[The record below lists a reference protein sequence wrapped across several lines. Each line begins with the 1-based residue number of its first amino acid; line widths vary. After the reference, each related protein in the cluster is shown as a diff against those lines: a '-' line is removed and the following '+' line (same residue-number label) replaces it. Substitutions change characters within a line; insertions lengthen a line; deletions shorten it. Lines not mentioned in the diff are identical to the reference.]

1 MYKKSKKKMHATY
14 KENNHKRGGRQEKF
28 SLLLKTFAEFEIV
41 FSRKMGL
48 SGKSSHKLAEETISF
63 SV

>member
-1 MYKKSKKKMHATY
+1 MQPTKKIIIKEGDGKKI
-14 KENNHKRGGRQEKF
+14 KF

-41 FSRKMGL
+41 FSREMGL
-48 SGKSSHKLAEETISF
+48 SGKSSHKLAEEIVSF